1 MILKGSQRAGA
12 SQLANHLM
20 NANDNDHVTVHEISD
35 FMADDVYGA
44 FKEMETTASQTQCQ
58 QFMFS
63 LSLNPP
69 MGEEVSTQEYEE
81 TIDHI
86 GMELKLDGQPRMIVF
101 HEKQGR
107 IHAHA
112 VWSRI
117 DADEMKAINL
127 PFFKRRLMEIS
138 RDMYLEKGW
147 DLPDG
152 FMSHE
157 KRNPLNYSLEEYQ
170 LAKRMDQNPKLV
182 KRILQTCWEQSD
194 NRISFEAALK
204 QQGYFLSRGDRRG
217 FVAVSMTGEP
227 LSLSRWLGVKTKDLK
242 VRLGDPK
249 ELPSMDKTLNKIEDN
264 KKERFNTYM
273 ANLQKQKKERLEPLL
288 TKRRELINKQRQER
302 KRLDDN
308 QKTRAKRELTQRQAR
323 FRKGLKGLWDRMSGA
338 HGKLKTQNEVEHQ
351 TNLKRDMNERDQLH
365 WKQLKTRNQIV
376 SCIHSVKAQL
386 QKQHLII
393 SAMRNIDPTV
403 GNDSMMKQIILE
415 QGTKFISLTL

>member
-12 SQLANHLM
+12 TQLANHLL
-20 NANDNDHVTVHEISD
+20 NANDNDHITVHEISD

-44 FKEMETTASQTQCQ
+44 FKEMEVTASRTQCQ

-69 MGEEVSTQEYEE
+69 MGEEVSSQEYEE

-86 GMELKLDGQPRMIVF
+86 GEELKLDGQPRVIVF
-101 HEKQGR
+101 HEKEGR

-117 DADEMKAINL
+117 DAEEMKAINL
-127 PFFKRRLMEIS
+127 PFFKRKLMEIS

-157 KRNPLNYSLEEYQ
+157 KRDPLNYSLAEYQ
-170 LAKRMDQNPKLV
+170 QAKRMDQNPKLV

-194 NRISFEAALK
+194 NRISFAAALN

-217 FVAVSMTGEP
+217 FVAVSMTGEQ
-227 LSLSRWLGVKTKDLK
+227 LSLSRWLGVKTKELK
-242 VRLGDPK
+242 ARLGDPK
-249 ELPSMDKTLNKIEDN
+249 ELPSMDETLNKIEAN
-264 KKERFNTYM
+264 KTERFNTYTN
-273 ANLQKQKKERLEPLL
+273 NLQKQKEERLAPLL
-288 TKRRELINKQRQER
+288 IKRRELINKQRQER

-308 QKTRAKRELTQRQAR
+308 QKARTQKELVQRQAR
-323 FRKGLKGLWDRMSGA
+323 FRKGFKGLWDRVSGA
-338 HGKLKTQNEVEHQ
+338 HGKLKDQNEVEHQ
-351 TNLKRDMNERDQLH
+351 ASLKRDMNERDQLR
-365 WKQLKTRNQIV
+365 WQQLKARNQIV
-376 SCIHSVKAQL
+376 SRIRTVKAEL
-386 QKQHLII
+386 QKQHA
-393 SAMRNIDPTV
+393 AMTV
-403 GNDSMMKQIILE
+403 LKPYQREASIQHVSKGPERYRFDRGQ
-415 QGTKFISLTL
+415 